1 MPNNDEDY
9 LNKLLQSVGADENLA
24 KGKKAS
30 KANLSADELEEERLS
45 REVRNA
51 VDRNNASNKDESIEA
66 FNEEDANS
74 IDSIN
79 PEDFADLEGLAEDD
93 ELENELNDDFDDADL
108 SEDDESASLIDALGD
123 IMDGYNDSGL
133 DLNLED
139 EANAVTDDDDNDED
153 NNDED
158 ELTIDPDDLEKDSE
172 VEEESEEE
180 SDEEL
185 DEELEGSDEEL
196 DADDN
201 DHEDEIS
208 IEESGDAD
216 GDEAA
221 DDEADDEAGGDGDET
236 ADDEAD
242 GDDADLSSLEDIMAE
257 TEEIDEEEAIDPEA
271 VKDNVSEDDGL
282 SEEEKDLKADEE
294 IDKLLSETDLDEG
307 MDLASNDLAG
317 EFADGEL
324 SDNEIERLVNM
335 DLDNII
341 EDATSDSMSVEELFA
356 EDDEETREDGD
367 EAEDKKKEKKEK
379 KKKEKKAKKSKD
391 EVELDDLIEE
401 TTKKPGFLAKL
412 KDIFFESLED
422 EDLEEEDETRGK
434 SKRRTDENGRILDE
448 IDGEAGEDGAPKKG
462 FFAKFKYRLAQW
474 KKKQAEEEAQEE
486 EQQAIAD
493 EEAKKAKEE
502 KKAAAKEAKEAKK
515 AAEKEKPKKEKK
527 EKPKKEPKP
536 KKPKKPK
543 PEPKPEDI
551 LKIKPVSMIMFILFV
566 AGVIVL
572 LLVLINAVNYDY
584 SSSTAKNYFN
594 KGDYAA
600 AYEALDGLSLN
611 ESDTTLYEQA
621 KTILYVER
629 QYEAYTLYLQMNDNT
644 EALNSLIKGVIAYD
658 KYCDAAEALG
668 VSDEFEA
675 AYEEILNAL
684 EDTFS
689 IGENKAESLAEMYS
703 SDFTEYYFVI
713 IEYGKA
719 AGTE

>member
-66 FNEEDANS
+66 FNEENANS

-79 PEDFADLEGLAEDD
+79 PEDFADFEGLAEDD

-123 IMDGYNDSGL
+123 IMDGYNDSEL

-139 EANAVTDDDDNDED
+139 EANAVTDDDDNDE
-153 NNDED
+153 
-158 ELTIDPDDLEKDSE
+158 
-172 VEEESEEE
+172 
-180 SDEEL
+180 
-185 DEELEGSDEEL
+185 EL

-201 DHEDEIS
+201 DYEDEIS
-208 IEESGDAD
+208 IEESEDAD
-216 GDEAA
+216 GDEAS
-221 DDEADDEAGGDGDET
+221 DDETDGDGDEVS
-236 ADDEAD
+236 DDEAD

-307 MDLASNDLAG
+307 MDLASNDLANDLAG

-341 EDATSDSMSVEELFA
+341 EDVTSDSMSVEELFA
-356 EDDEETREDGD
+356 EDDEEIREDGD

-401 TTKKPGFLAKL
+401 TPKKPGFLAKL

-462 FFAKFKYRLAQW
+462 FFAKFKYRFAQW
-474 KKKQAEEEAQEE
+474 KKKQAEEEALEE

-658 KYCDAAEALG
+658 KYCDAAGALG

>member
-133 DLNLED
+133 DLNFED
-139 EANAVTDDDDNDED
+139 EANAVTDDDDNDE
-153 NNDED
+153 
-158 ELTIDPDDLEKDSE
+158 
-172 VEEESEEE
+172 
-180 SDEEL
+180 
-185 DEELEGSDEEL
+185 EL
-196 DADDN
+196 DADDK
-201 DHEDEIS
+201 DYEDEIS
-208 IEESGDAD
+208 IEESEDAD

-221 DDEADDEAGGDGDET
+221 DDETDGDDDEVADDETDGDDDEAADDEASGDG
-236 ADDEAD
+236 
-242 GDDADLSSLEDIMAE
+242 ADLSSLEDIMAE

-307 MDLASNDLAG
+307 MDLASNDLANDLAG

-341 EDATSDSMSVEELFA
+341 EDATSDSMSVEDLFA

-401 TTKKPGFLAKL
+401 TPKKPGFLAKL

-474 KKKQAEEEAQEE
+474 KQKQAEEEAQEE

-658 KYCDAAEALG
+658 KYCDTAGALG

>member
-74 IDSIN
+74 IDSIY

-133 DLNLED
+133 DLNFED
-139 EANAVTDDDDNDED
+139 EANAVTDDDDN
-153 NNDED
+153 
-158 ELTIDPDDLEKDSE
+158 
-172 VEEESEEE
+172 
-180 SDEEL
+180 
-185 DEELEGSDEEL
+185 DEEL

-208 IEESGDAD
+208 IEESEDAD

-221 DDEADDEAGGDGDET
+221 DDETDGDDDEAADDETDGDE
-236 ADDEAD
+236 ASDDEAD

-307 MDLASNDLAG
+307 MDLASNDLANDLAG

-401 TTKKPGFLAKL
+401 TPKKPGFLAKL

-658 KYCDAAEALG
+658 KYCDAAGALG

-684 EDTFS
+684 EETFS

>member
-1 MPNNDEDY
+1 LPNNDEDY

-133 DLNLED
+133 DLNFED
-139 EANAVTDDDDNDED
+139 EANAVTDDDDNDE
-153 NNDED
+153 
-158 ELTIDPDDLEKDSE
+158 
-172 VEEESEEE
+172 
-180 SDEEL
+180 
-185 DEELEGSDEEL
+185 EL
-196 DADDN
+196 DADDK
-201 DHEDEIS
+201 DYEDEIS
-208 IEESGDAD
+208 IEESEDAD

-221 DDEADDEAGGDGDET
+221 DDETDGDDDEVADDETDGDDDEAADDEASGDG
-236 ADDEAD
+236 
-242 GDDADLSSLEDIMAE
+242 ADLSSLEDIMAE

-307 MDLASNDLAG
+307 MDLASNDLANDLAG

-341 EDATSDSMSVEELFA
+341 EDATSDSMSVEDLFA

-401 TTKKPGFLAKL
+401 TPKKPGFLAKL

-474 KKKQAEEEAQEE
+474 KQKQAEEEAQEE

-658 KYCDAAEALG
+658 KYCDTAGALG

>member
-74 IDSIN
+74 IDSIY

-133 DLNLED
+133 DLNFED
-139 EANAVTDDDDNDED
+139 EANAVTDDDDN
-153 NNDED
+153 
-158 ELTIDPDDLEKDSE
+158 
-172 VEEESEEE
+172 
-180 SDEEL
+180 
-185 DEELEGSDEEL
+185 DEEL

-208 IEESGDAD
+208 IEESEDAD

-221 DDEADDEAGGDGDET
+221 DDETDGDDDEAADDETDGDE
-236 ADDEAD
+236 ASDDEAD

-294 IDKLLSETDLDEG
+294 SDKLLSETDLDEG
-307 MDLASNDLAG
+307 MDLASNDLANDLAG

-401 TTKKPGFLAKL
+401 TPKKPGFLAKL

-658 KYCDAAEALG
+658 KYCDAAGALG

>member
-51 VDRNNASNKDESIEA
+51 VDRNNASNKDESIEV

-139 EANAVTDDDDNDED
+139 EANAVTDDDDNDE
-153 NNDED
+153 
-158 ELTIDPDDLEKDSE
+158 
-172 VEEESEEE
+172 
-180 SDEEL
+180 
-185 DEELEGSDEEL
+185 EL

-201 DHEDEIS
+201 DHEDEVS
-208 IEESGDAD
+208 IEESEDAD

-221 DDEADDEAGGDGDET
+221 DDEASGDGDE
-236 ADDEAD
+236 ASDDEAD

-307 MDLASNDLAG
+307 MDLASNDLANDLAG

-356 EDDEETREDGD
+356 EDDEEIREDGD
-367 EAEDKKKEKKEK
+367 EAEDRKKEKKEK

-401 TTKKPGFLAKL
+401 TPKKPGFLAKL

-462 FFAKFKYRLAQW
+462 FFAKFKYRLEQW

-658 KYCDAAEALG
+658 KYCDAAGALG

>member
-133 DLNLED
+133 DLNFED
-139 EANAVTDDDDNDED
+139 EANAVTDDDDNDE
-153 NNDED
+153 
-158 ELTIDPDDLEKDSE
+158 
-172 VEEESEEE
+172 
-180 SDEEL
+180 
-185 DEELEGSDEEL
+185 EL
-196 DADDN
+196 DADDK
-201 DHEDEIS
+201 DYEDEIS
-208 IEESGDAD
+208 IEESEDAD

-221 DDEADDEAGGDGDET
+221 DDENDGDDDDAADDETDGDDDEAADDEASGDG
-236 ADDEAD
+236 
-242 GDDADLSSLEDIMAE
+242 ADLSSLEDIMAE

-307 MDLASNDLAG
+307 MDLASNDLANDLAG

-341 EDATSDSMSVEELFA
+341 EDATSDSMSVEDLFA

-401 TTKKPGFLAKL
+401 TPKKPGFLAKL

-474 KKKQAEEEAQEE
+474 KQKQAEEEAQEE

-658 KYCDAAEALG
+658 KYCDTAGALG

>member
-133 DLNLED
+133 DLNFED
-139 EANAVTDDDDNDED
+139 EANAVTDDDDN
-153 NNDED
+153 
-158 ELTIDPDDLEKDSE
+158 
-172 VEEESEEE
+172 
-180 SDEEL
+180 
-185 DEELEGSDEEL
+185 DEEL

-208 IEESGDAD
+208 IEESEDAD

-221 DDEADDEAGGDGDET
+221 DDETDGDDDEVADDETDGDDDEAADDEASGDG
-236 ADDEAD
+236 
-242 GDDADLSSLEDIMAE
+242 ADLSSLEDIMAE

-307 MDLASNDLAG
+307 MDLASNDLANDLAG

-341 EDATSDSMSVEELFA
+341 EDATSDSMSVEDLFA

-401 TTKKPGFLAKL
+401 TPKKPGFLAKL

-474 KKKQAEEEAQEE
+474 KQKQAEEEAQEE

-611 ESDTTLYEQA
+611 ESDSTLYEQA

-658 KYCDAAEALG
+658 KYCDTAGALG

>member
-51 VDRNNASNKDESIEA
+51 VDRNNASNKDESIEV

-139 EANAVTDDDDNDED
+139 EANAVTDDDDNDE
-153 NNDED
+153 
-158 ELTIDPDDLEKDSE
+158 
-172 VEEESEEE
+172 
-180 SDEEL
+180 
-185 DEELEGSDEEL
+185 EL

-208 IEESGDAD
+208 IEESEDAD

-221 DDEADDEAGGDGDET
+221 DDETDGDDDEAADDEASGDGDE
-236 ADDEAD
+236 ASDDEAD

-307 MDLASNDLAG
+307 MDLASNDLANDLAG

-356 EDDEETREDGD
+356 EDDEETREDDD

-401 TTKKPGFLAKL
+401 TPKKPGFLAKL

-462 FFAKFKYRLAQW
+462 FFAKFKYRLEQW

-658 KYCDAAEALG
+658 KYCDAAGALG

>member
-139 EANAVTDDDDNDED
+139 EANAVTDDDDNDE
-153 NNDED
+153 
-158 ELTIDPDDLEKDSE
+158 
-172 VEEESEEE
+172 
-180 SDEEL
+180 
-185 DEELEGSDEEL
+185 EL

-208 IEESGDAD
+208 IEESEDAD

-221 DDEADDEAGGDGDET
+221 DDETDD
-236 ADDEAD
+236 
-242 GDDADLSSLEDIMAE
+242 DDAALSSLEDIMAE

-307 MDLASNDLAG
+307 MDLASNDLANDLAG

-401 TTKKPGFLAKL
+401 TPKKPGFLAKL

-658 KYCDAAEALG
+658 KYCDAAGALG

>member
-51 VDRNNASNKDESIEA
+51 VDRNNASNKDESIEV

-139 EANAVTDDDDNDED
+139 EANAVTDDDDNDE
-153 NNDED
+153 
-158 ELTIDPDDLEKDSE
+158 
-172 VEEESEEE
+172 
-180 SDEEL
+180 
-185 DEELEGSDEEL
+185 EL

-208 IEESGDAD
+208 IEESEDAD

-221 DDEADDEAGGDGDET
+221 DDETDGDGDEA
-236 ADDEAD
+236 ADDETD

-257 TEEIDEEEAIDPEA
+257 TEEIDEEETIDPEA

-307 MDLASNDLAG
+307 MDLASNDLANDLAG

-356 EDDEETREDGD
+356 EDDEEIREDGD

-401 TTKKPGFLAKL
+401 TPKKPGFLAKL

-462 FFAKFKYRLAQW
+462 FFAKFKYRLEQW

-658 KYCDAAEALG
+658 KYCDAAGALG

>member
-51 VDRNNASNKDESIEA
+51 VDRNNASNKDESIEV

-139 EANAVTDDDDNDED
+139 EANAVTDDDDNDE
-153 NNDED
+153 
-158 ELTIDPDDLEKDSE
+158 
-172 VEEESEEE
+172 
-180 SDEEL
+180 
-185 DEELEGSDEEL
+185 EL

-201 DHEDEIS
+201 DHEDEVS
-208 IEESGDAD
+208 IEESEDAD
-216 GDEAA
+216 GDEAS
-221 DDEADDEAGGDGDET
+221 DDEAS
-236 ADDEAD
+236 

-307 MDLASNDLAG
+307 MDLASNDLVNDLAG

-401 TTKKPGFLAKL
+401 TPKKPGFLAKL

-462 FFAKFKYRLAQW
+462 FFAKFKYRLEQW

-658 KYCDAAEALG
+658 KYCDAAGALG

>member
-74 IDSIN
+74 IDSIY

-133 DLNLED
+133 DLNFED
-139 EANAVTDDDDNDED
+139 EANAVTDDDDN
-153 NNDED
+153 
-158 ELTIDPDDLEKDSE
+158 
-172 VEEESEEE
+172 
-180 SDEEL
+180 
-185 DEELEGSDEEL
+185 DEEL

-208 IEESGDAD
+208 IEESEDAD

-221 DDEADDEAGGDGDET
+221 DDETDGDDDEAADDETDGDE
-236 ADDEAD
+236 ASDDEAD

-307 MDLASNDLAG
+307 MDLASNDLANDLAG

-401 TTKKPGFLAKL
+401 TPKKPGFLAKL

-515 AAEKEKPKKEKK
+515 ASEKEKPKKEKK

-658 KYCDAAEALG
+658 KYCDAAGALG

>member
-51 VDRNNASNKDESIEA
+51 VDRNNASNKDESIEV

-139 EANAVTDDDDNDED
+139 EANAVTDDDDNDE
-153 NNDED
+153 
-158 ELTIDPDDLEKDSE
+158 
-172 VEEESEEE
+172 
-180 SDEEL
+180 
-185 DEELEGSDEEL
+185 ELE
-196 DADDN
+196 ADDN

-208 IEESGDAD
+208 IEESEDAD

-221 DDEADDEAGGDGDET
+221 DDETDGDDDEAADDETDGDDDEAADDEASGDGDE
-236 ADDEAD
+236 ASDDEAD

-307 MDLASNDLAG
+307 MDLASNDLANDLAG

-356 EDDEETREDGD
+356 EDDEETREDDD

-391 EVELDDLIEE
+391 EVELDELIEE
-401 TTKKPGFLAKL
+401 TPKKPGFLAKL

-462 FFAKFKYRLAQW
+462 FFAKFKYRLEQW

-658 KYCDAAEALG
+658 KYCDAAGALG

>member
-74 IDSIN
+74 IDSIY

-133 DLNLED
+133 DLNFED
-139 EANAVTDDDDNDED
+139 EANAVTDDDDN
-153 NNDED
+153 
-158 ELTIDPDDLEKDSE
+158 
-172 VEEESEEE
+172 
-180 SDEEL
+180 
-185 DEELEGSDEEL
+185 DEEL

-208 IEESGDAD
+208 IEESEDAD

-221 DDEADDEAGGDGDET
+221 DDETDGDDDEAADDETDGDE
-236 ADDEAD
+236 ASDDEAD

-307 MDLASNDLAG
+307 MDLASNDLANDLAG

-401 TTKKPGFLAKL
+401 TPKKPGFLAKL

-658 KYCDAAEALG
+658 KYCDAAGALG

>member
-51 VDRNNASNKDESIEA
+51 VDRNNASNKDESIEV
-66 FNEEDANS
+66 FNDEDANS

-139 EANAVTDDDDNDED
+139 EANAVTDDDDNDE
-153 NNDED
+153 
-158 ELTIDPDDLEKDSE
+158 
-172 VEEESEEE
+172 
-180 SDEEL
+180 
-185 DEELEGSDEEL
+185 EL

-201 DHEDEIS
+201 DHEDEVS
-208 IEESGDAD
+208 IEESEDAD

-221 DDEADDEAGGDGDET
+221 DDETDGDDDEAADDENDGDDDEAADDESDGDGDEAADDEASGDGDE
-236 ADDEAD
+236 ASDDEAD

-307 MDLASNDLAG
+307 MDLASNDLANDLAG

-356 EDDEETREDGD
+356 EDDEEIREDGD
-367 EAEDKKKEKKEK
+367 EAEDRKKEKKEK

-401 TTKKPGFLAKL
+401 TPKKPGFLAKL

-422 EDLEEEDETRGK
+422 EDLEEEDETKGK

-462 FFAKFKYRLAQW
+462 FFAKFKYRLEQW

-658 KYCDAAEALG
+658 KYCDAAGALG